1 VARFTREAP
10 VGVAAIALVLA
21 ACAASPTAS
30 VGPTS
35 AALVAGLPSVAP
47 PVAVNPSAS
56 SHTVTLE
63 LASSESSQSPEATAI
78 DYFASEVARRSGGA
92 VTIVAKAESGDSDQD
107 NIARVTS
114 GQLAMAMV
122 ATRGWD
128 DLGVTSMQALE
139 TPFLITTQGLA
150 VAATSG
156 DLAEVLMSG
165 LAVKG
170 VRGLALWPI
179 DLRHPVSFGKAF
191 LSPADMK
198 GATIRIVGS
207 TITADVV
214 RALGG
219 NPVLPDVVDDSLL
232 DGVES
237 AFDRTYIF
245 DRKMA
250 FTGNVTYYPRVELL
264 FINDAVFAT
273 LSPDQQAAIE
283 AAAVATKEHVLG
295 GIMSEAEQ
303 AQRLCADGR
312 GSVALASTAQLADF
326 AAALRPIAASIE
338 RDPVAKDLVARI
350 RALPATAPEPAVAAC

>member
-1 VARFTREAP
+1 MARFTREAP

-21 ACAASPTAS
+21 ACAGSPTAS

-35 AALVAGLPSVAP
+35 AASVAGLPSVAP
-47 PVAVNPSAS
+47 PVAVDPSAS

-122 ATRGWD
+122 ATRSWD

-165 LAVKG
+165 LAAKK
-170 VRGLALWPI
+170 VRGLAL
-179 DLRHPVSFGKAF
+179 
-191 LSPADMK
+191 
-198 GATIRIVGS
+198 
-207 TITADVV
+207 
-214 RALGG
+214 
-219 NPVLPDVVDDSLL
+219 
-232 DGVES
+232 
-237 AFDRTYIF
+237 
-245 DRKMA
+245 
-250 FTGNVTYYPRVELL
+250 
-264 FINDAVFAT
+264 
-273 LSPDQQAAIE
+273 
-283 AAAVATKEHVLG
+283 
-295 GIMSEAEQ
+295 
-303 AQRLCADGR
+303 
-312 GSVALASTAQLADF
+312 
-326 AAALRPIAASIE
+326 
-338 RDPVAKDLVARI
+338 
-350 RALPATAPEPAVAAC
+350 